1 MKLCLLVHMV
11 SSMFTLLGFFS
22 PLLVLTAAN
31 RMNYETVTKDA
42 DVDPSFSSRVTGH
55 LWQ

>member
-42 DVDPSFSSRVTGH
+42 DVDPSFSSRVMGH